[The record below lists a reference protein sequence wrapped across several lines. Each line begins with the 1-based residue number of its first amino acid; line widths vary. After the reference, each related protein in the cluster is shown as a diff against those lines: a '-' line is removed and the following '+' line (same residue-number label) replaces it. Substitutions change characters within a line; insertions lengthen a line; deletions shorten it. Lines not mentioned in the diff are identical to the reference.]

1 MSTFVL
7 LLMTSCVP
15 GLYPVPVADAAPS
28 YNEGGFSGRNSGSRP
43 KFFGRIRGFFSRRSR
58 GGSQSPPANKEAA
71 ATGAV
76 NSTPTPVPVSD
87 GVLPGAVSSPI
98 IRSAPVISSPAVAP
112 LQRMPVGAPL
122 QETPA
127 AKPF

>member
-15 GLYPVPVADAAPS
+15 GLDPVPVADAAPS

-58 GGSQSPPANKEAA
+58 GGTPSSPTNKGATTDPA
-71 ATGAV
+71 AV
-76 NSTPTPVPVSD
+76 TSTPAPVSD
-87 GVLPGAVSSPI
+87 AVLPGAVSPPI
-98 IRSAPVISSPAVAP
+98 IRPAPVTSSPTAAP

-122 QETPA
+122 QEAPA
-127 AKPF
+127 AKPL